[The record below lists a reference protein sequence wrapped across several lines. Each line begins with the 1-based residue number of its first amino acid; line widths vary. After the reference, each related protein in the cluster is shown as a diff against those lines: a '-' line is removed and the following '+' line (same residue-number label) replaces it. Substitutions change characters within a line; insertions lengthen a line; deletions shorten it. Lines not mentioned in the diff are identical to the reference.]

1 MRHRTAEAHA
11 MREQVVLV
19 VEHNKSLRLE
29 LEKSVNEATEEKRL
43 RRLALVELEIWK
55 ERAEK
60 NVQK

>member
-11 MREQVVLV
+11 MREQVALV